1 MMAYNMHGEIRLT
14 VTMEASTP
22 AEVVSENEN
31 QDNHATLLREQQS
44 LNERRPFFIYIYIN
58 IHCEDIWIIFTN

>member
-31 QDNHATLLREQQS
+31 QDNHAALLREQQS
-44 LNERRPFFIYIYIN
+44 LNERRPFFIYIYQYSL
-58 IHCEDIWIIFTN
+58 